1 MYQGPPP
8 KTSTAMLTV
17 TWLVTSIIGFAYVG
31 LFVLMG
37 VGASDEISTI
47 EELKEMK
54 ASGVQV
60 TNTVADLDASIAENE
75 LAIVVFFAG
84 AALTLPLVIA
94 SFAGVTGRGWVRGVA
109 TGFLVVPAVVIVFG
123 VIHDIQDGHEENVV
137 ALVLTVPAIV
147 LAILWW
153 LPPTTRAMTARRH
166 KRTPVQQGPLP
177 QTPYGSYR

>member
-1 MYQGPPP
+1 
-8 KTSTAMLTV
+8 MLTV
-17 TWLVTSIIGFAYVG
+17 TWLVTSIIGLAYVA

-37 VGASDEISTI
+37 ASASDEISTI

-54 ASGVQV
+54 ASGAQV

-75 LAIVVFFAG
+75 MAIVVFFAG
-84 AALTLPLVIA
+84 AALTLPLVVA
-94 SFAGVTGRGWVRGVA
+94 SFAGVTGRGWVRGVVS
-109 TGFLVVPAVVIVFG
+109 GFLVVPIVVIVFG

-153 LPPTTRAMTARRH
+153 LPPTTRAMTARRLT
-166 KRTPVQQGPLP
+166 RTPFRQGPMT
-177 QTPYGSYR
+177 QIPYGSYR

>member
-1 MYQGPPP
+1 
-8 KTSTAMLTV
+8 MLTV
-17 TWLVTSIIGFAYVG
+17 TWLVTSIIGIAYFG

-37 VGASDEISTI
+37 IGAIGEISTI

-54 ASGVQV
+54 AGGVQV

-75 LAIVVFFAG
+75 MAIVVFFAG
-84 AALTLPLVIA
+84 AALTLPLVLA
-94 SFAGVTGRGWVRGVA
+94 SFAGVTGRSWVRGVA
-109 TGFLVVPAVVIVFG
+109 TGFLVVPIVVIVFG

-153 LPPTTRAMTARRH
+153 LPPTTRAMLARRLT
-166 KRTPVQQGPLP
+166 RAPVPQGPMP